1 MKIKIIK
8 ESEANMWYNAHVGET
23 FEVDERKTT
32 EDYYTVKE
40 TFLRWVRHVFKS
52 DCVVLNTENEEDR

>member
-8 ESEANMWYNAHVGET
+8 ESEANMWYNLHVGET

-32 EDYYTVKE
+32 DAYYVVKE
-40 TFLRWVRHVFKS
+40 TLLRWVRHVFKS
-52 DCVVLNTENEEDR
+52 DCEVVEG